1 MQNKIQRILGR
12 VIAID
17 FGQKRTGIAVTD
29 ELQMI
34 ANPLTTVHSK
44 DILTFLK
51 DYFIKETVECIVVGE
66 PKQMNNTNSESTKFI
81 EPFVKLLL
89 KTFPEIPVKRID
101 ERFTSK
107 MAFQTMIDAGLG
119 KKDRTNKELVDK
131 ISATIILQSYLESLN
146 KNIL

>member
-44 DILTFLK
+44 DVLTFLT
-51 DYFIKETVECIVVGE
+51 DYFIKENVECIVVGE